1 MEPIETDLFGI
12 RTSYQLGSKNII
24 VLLRSQFSTDFKKN
38 MVDLFL
44 SNVARKKDSAINIK

>member
-24 VLLRSQFSTDFKKN
+24 VPSRSQFSTDFKKN